1 MVLPALAARVA
12 RETDPKVLWKF
23 CYNFGFKGIRSVQK
37 FKRRLAR
44 GEHFPPFLYI

>member
-12 RETDPKVLWKF
+12 RETDPKVMWKF

-44 GEHFPPFLYI
+44 G